1 MTRTGLDALF
11 DPTSV
16 AVVGASANPE
26 KWGYWLASGALEGRA
41 RRTVH
46 LVNRR
51 GGELHGVPFLPG
63 LDGLPDPPEHV
74 VVAVPPR
81 QVRPLVAEGLVAGA
95 RCFTVITSGA
105 ASADEERELA
115 ALVTGGGARLLG
127 PNCMGVVDTTTALR
141 LSWGDFPAGAVGLV
155 SQSGNLALEIGRL
168 LARAGQGF
176 SRFVSLGNQRDID
189 AADALDALI
198 AHGPTRIVA
207 AYVEDFRDGRRLART
222 LTAAHAAGK
231 PVLLL
236 TVGRSEASG
245 RAAASHTG
253 ALVSARA
260 TVEAVCR
267 DAGALLLDT
276 AGELV
281 DTAICLLAAPARG
294 SAPRPPVEGVLRDAS
309 PSGNGPPVAAA
320 PGGRHTVTAEAAA
333 LSHHVRHMR
342 EARGGPGNASDAEKE
357 RAASGE
363 ARDRAEADGRR
374 RLSKPDARQDASS
387 DARDTPN
394 TGPGTANTSDRPDH
408 AGPGTRDAAP
418 EASETHS
425 QPRTA
430 GPVTEADGSRQLS
443 DADPQRAASGEAR
456 GRAGANGR
464 LDAAGPRTRNAATEA
479 GETHSQPRTA
489 SPVTDADGR
498 RRPGL
503 GSQARVLPA
512 GGRGGPL
519 STGNAQGAEADP
531 GGGRR
536 RRLRV
541 AVVGDSGGQGALAA
555 DALVALGIDVPGLSA
570 GTSREVAAHLAPGAA
585 CGNPVDLAG
594 AGEADLANY
603 ARIARALLFGGDAD
617 AVVLTGYFGDYAT
630 SNPAQAEEECEVAL
644 ELAAAARESGRQ
656 LVVHT
661 MARDS
666 PALAVLRAH
675 AVPVYERIEQ
685 AATALAGTARLR
697 AAVVAAPAASPV
709 PASFAVPDGGYETV
723 RELLAS
729 YGLTFPVAGFVTTA
743 DEAAD
748 AAHRTGYPLALKA
761 MGLAHKTEAGGVAL
775 GIADEERL
783 RATFARMRSTTGA
796 ARYAVEA
803 MASPPYAVELIAGVR
818 RDPAFGPV
826 AMVGIG
832 GVTAELLADTAVAL
846 APLTPGRARALLL
859 SLRHAPLLTGWRGS
873 PPVHLD
879 AAAAALC
886 ALAQAGAEHPELSE
900 LEVNPLLVHPGG
912 AIALDAHGVLR

>member
-1 MTRTGLDALF
+1 MTRIEHTDRAEHTDRTNRTGPGGLDALF
-11 DPTSV
+11 DPRSV
-16 AVVGASANPE
+16 AVVGASGNPE
-26 KWGYWLASGALEGRA
+26 KWGYWLASGALEGRD

-51 GGELHGVPFLPG
+51 GGELHGVRFLPG

-74 VVAVPPR
+74 VVAVPPQ
-81 QVRPLVAEGLVAGA
+81 QVRPLVVQGLAAGA
-95 RCFTVITSGA
+95 RCFTVITSGGT
-105 ASADEERELA
+105 SADEERELA
-115 ALVTGGGARLLG
+115 TLVTAGGARLLG
-127 PNCMGVVDTTTALR
+127 PNCMGVVDTTSGLR

-281 DTAICLLAAPARG
+281 DTAICLLGATSGFPSAETGWPRHAHGGATPPGSGRESAAEQRRG
-294 SAPRPPVEGVLRDAS
+294 AP
-309 PSGNGPPVAAA
+309 
-320 PGGRHTVTAEAAA
+320 
-333 LSHHVRHMR
+333 
-342 EARGGPGNASDAEKE
+342 
-357 RAASGE
+357 
-363 ARDRAEADGRR
+363 
-374 RLSKPDARQDASS
+374 
-387 DARDTPN
+387 
-394 TGPGTANTSDRPDH
+394 
-408 AGPGTRDAAP
+408 
-418 EASETHS
+418 
-425 QPRTA
+425 
-430 GPVTEADGSRQLS
+430 
-443 DADPQRAASGEAR
+443 
-456 GRAGANGR
+456 
-464 LDAAGPRTRNAATEA
+464 
-479 GETHSQPRTA
+479 
-489 SPVTDADGR
+489 
-498 RRPGL
+498 
-503 GSQARVLPA
+503 
-512 GGRGGPL
+512 
-519 STGNAQGAEADP
+519 
-531 GGGRR
+531 
-536 RRLRV
+536 RV

-555 DALVALGIDVPGLSA
+555 DALVTRGLCVPALTV
-570 GTSREVAAHLAPGAA
+570 GTSREVAVHLPPGAA
-585 CGNPVDLAG
+585 CANPVDLAG
-594 AGEADLANY
+594 AGEADLGTY
-603 ARIARALLFGGDAD
+603 ARIARTLLFGGDAD

-630 SNPAQAEEECEVAL
+630 ANPAQADRECEVAR
-644 ELAAAARESGRQ
+644 ELAAAARQSGRQ

-661 MARDS
+661 MARDT
-666 PALAVLRAH
+666 PALAVLRAQ

-685 AATALAGTARLR
+685 AATALACTARLR
-697 AAVVAAPAASPV
+697 ARVVAAPAASP
-709 PASFAVPDGGYETV
+709 PAASFAVPDGGYESV

-729 YGLTFPVAGFVTTA
+729 YGLTFPATVFVTTA
-743 DEAAD
+743 EEAAE

-761 MGLAHKTEAGGVAL
+761 MGLAHKTEAGGVVL
-775 GIADEERL
+775 GIGDEDRL
-783 RATFARMRSTTGA
+783 RAAFARMRSTTGA
-796 ARYAVEA
+796 TRYAVEA

-818 RDPAFGPV
+818 HDAAFGPV

-846 APLTPGRARALLL
+846 APLRPDRARESLL
-859 SLRHAPLLTGWRGS
+859 SLRHAPLLTGWRGA

-886 ALAQAGAEHPELSE
+886 ALARAGAEHPELSE

>member
-11 DPTSV
+11 DPGSV
-16 AVVGASANPE
+16 AVVGASANPG
-26 KWGYWLASGALEGRA
+26 KWGYWLAAGALEGRD

-51 GGELHGVPFLPG
+51 GGALHGVPFLPG

-81 QVRPLVAEGLVAGA
+81 QVRPLVVEGLAAGA
-95 RCFTVITSGA
+95 RCFTVITSGGT
-105 ASADEERELA
+105 SADEERALA
-115 ALVTGGGARLLG
+115 SLVTGGGARLLG

-198 AHGPTRIVA
+198 GHGPTRIVA

-281 DTAICLLAAPARG
+281 DTAICLLAAPARR
-294 SAPRPPVEGVLRDAS
+294 SALRPPVEGGLGDA
-309 PSGNGPPVAAA
+309 
-320 PGGRHTVTAEAAA
+320 
-333 LSHHVRHMR
+333 
-342 EARGGPGNASDAEKE
+342 
-357 RAASGE
+357 
-363 ARDRAEADGRR
+363 
-374 RLSKPDARQDASS
+374 Q
-387 DARDTPN
+387 
-394 TGPGTANTSDRPDH
+394 
-408 AGPGTRDAAP
+408 
-418 EASETHS
+418 
-425 QPRTA
+425 
-430 GPVTEADGSRQLS
+430 GSR
-443 DADPQRAASGEAR
+443 R
-456 GRAGANGR
+456 G
-464 LDAAGPRTRNAATEA
+464 
-479 GETHSQPRTA
+479 
-489 SPVTDADGR
+489 
-498 RRPGL
+498 
-503 GSQARVLPA
+503 
-512 GGRGGPL
+512 
-519 STGNAQGAEADP
+519 
-531 GGGRR
+531 
-536 RRLRV
+536 LRV
-541 AVVGDSGGQGALAA
+541 GVVGDSGGQGALAA
-555 DALVALGIDVPGLSA
+555 DALVARGLEVPGLSA
-570 GTSREVAAHLAPGAA
+570 RTAREVAAHLPTGAA

-603 ARIARALLFGGDAD
+603 ARIARALLSGGDAD

-630 SNPAQAEEECEVAL
+630 ANPTQADAECEVAR
-644 ELAAAARESGRQ
+644 ELTAAARESGRR

-685 AATALAGTARLR
+685 AATALAGTARLH
-697 AAVVAAPAASPV
+697 AAVVAAPPSSPP
-709 PASFAVPDGGYETV
+709 PASFTVPDGGYETV

-775 GIADEERL
+775 GIGDEGRL
-783 RATFARMRSTTGA
+783 RAAFARMRATTGA

-832 GVTAELLADTAVAL
+832 GVTAELLAVTAVAL
-846 APLTPGRARALLL
+846 APLTPGRARELLL
-859 SLRHAPLLTGWRGS
+859 SLRHARLLTGWRGS

-886 ALAQAGAEHPELSE
+886 ALARAGAEHPELSA

-912 AIALDAHGVLR
+912 AIALDAHGVIR